1 MGNNKSKLKD
11 KEKQKQD
18 DILPLN
24 KSNRHSLRISVNIE
38 KMTDQ
43 SDSSDVE
50 VFIKIYLYRKMNQL
64 MFVHGLMKKVQQCVN
79 LLQLQLYN
87 IIIYRAI

>member
-50 VFIKIYLYRKMNQL
+50 VFIKIYLYRKMN
-64 MFVHGLMKKVQQCVN
+64 
-79 LLQLQLYN
+79 
-87 IIIYRAI
+87 

>member
-11 KEKQKQD
+11 EEKQKQD

-50 VFIKIYLYRKMNQL
+50 VFIKIYLYRKMN
-64 MFVHGLMKKVQQCVN
+64 
-79 LLQLQLYN
+79 
-87 IIIYRAI
+87 